1 MRILILD
8 TYYPEA
14 QQQIYES
21 HPGLERQPYA
31 EQSRTVYD
39 FGFARA
45 DFLPRNLRDIGH
57 ETEQFIVNVP
67 SLQRRWGE
75 ERGVLP
81 KGLSQV
87 VTEAQRVWKNRYR
100 SLKRRLGSVSPTQR
114 ASDWELKVLDAQ
126 VEAFQPDI
134 IFICDVLYLPSEV
147 HDRLKE
153 KTRLLVGEMAYPIPK
168 GLDLRAFDLIL
179 SAAPHYVDRLRDAGL
194 KAEFLRLAFEPSIL
208 NRLGN
213 QPKTH
218 GAVFVGSLSG
228 HHEQRL
234 RVLEEVSRRV
244 PLTCWG
250 TGGNDLPP
258 DSPLRGTL
266 RPPLWGYD
274 MYRQLQRARIALN
287 IHIDMAENYAAN
299 MRLYEATGVGAM
311 LVTDWKSNLHEL
323 FEPGKEVVA
332 YRTPAECAELIEYY
346 LSHDEEREEIARA
359 GQKRTLREH
368 TYPQRMLELSGILKR
383 HLDRQEGSR
392 SVSLSHN

>member
-8 TYYPEA
+8 TYYQEA
-14 QQQIYES
+14 VRLIYES
-21 HPGLERQPYA
+21 HPGLAQRSYA
-31 EQSRTVYD
+31 EQIGAVYE

-75 ERGVLP
+75 EQGVLP
-81 KGLSQV
+81 GGFSHV
-87 VTEAQRVWKNRYR
+87 ITEAQRIGKNSYR
-100 SLKRRLGSVSPTQR
+100 SIKRRLGSASLTRR
-114 ASDWELKVLDAQ
+114 ASEWELKVLDAQ
-126 VEAFQPDI
+126 VEAVQPDI

-179 SAAPHYVDRLRDAGL
+179 SAAPHYVDRIREAGL
-194 KAEFLRLAFEPSIL
+194 NAEFLRLAFEPSIL
-208 NRLGN
+208 DRLKN

-218 GAVFVGSLSG
+218 GAVFVGSVSSY
-228 HHEQRL
+228 HEQRV

-244 PLTCWG
+244 PLICWG
-250 TGGNDLPP
+250 AGGSDLPR

-274 MYRQLQRARIALN
+274 MYRQLQRAKIALN

-332 YRTPAECAELIEYY
+332 YRTPTECADVIEHY

-359 GQKRTLREH
+359 GQQRTLREH
-368 TYPQRMLELSGILKR
+368 TYPQRMQELSEILKR
-383 HLDRQEGSR
+383 YLDRQERSR
-392 SVSLSHN
+392 NVSLSYS